1 MGRNQ
6 TWTWAPPQH
15 LVEQIDAVAERLGQK
30 RSEALRLIVAQGC
43 AVMLEIADDLDAKR
57 SAAAAKGGSK

>member
-1 MGRNQ
+1 MARNQ

-15 LVEQIDAVAERLGQK
+15 LVEQIDAVADRLGQK

-43 AVMLEIADDLDAKR
+43 AVMLSVADDLDAKKA
-57 SAAAAKGGSK
+57 SAVKGASK